1 MREWNYVLLLLFHS
15 TSQSIN
21 GAPGLFLFGIAG
33 ALLAITFIN
42 TITSFTSR
50 EYTGILLGC
59 TNMMTI
65 VGGVIGP
72 VITTL
77 ILASVTLSTTVDNV
91 AKSYPSPVAF
101 NIMFAVGV
109 IMAIA
114 SVFLDMRMKH
124 LATEHDAVNSQGH
137 NVKTTGEDLSL
148 SMQPSYLHHTSF
160 SKLGT

>member
-1 MREWNYVLLLLFHS
+1 MLLLLFHS

-21 GAPGLFLFGIAG
+21 GGLFLFGIAG

-50 EYTGILLGC
+50 EYTGISSAA
-59 TNMMTI
+59 TNMMRI

-124 LATEHDAVNSQGH
+124 LATKMTPLTAKDI
-137 NVKTTGEDLSL
+137 T
-148 SMQPSYLHHTSF
+148 
-160 SKLGT
+160 